1 LQQANVLNH
10 PNFADPGNFQGN
22 IPSNALFGQSTQMFG
37 RGLTNPG
44 RGSGGFNPL
53 QVGRPRSI
61 QVALKLQF

>member
-1 LQQANVLNH
+1 MSSIIPTSLIRAI
-10 PNFADPGNFQGN
+10 FQGN